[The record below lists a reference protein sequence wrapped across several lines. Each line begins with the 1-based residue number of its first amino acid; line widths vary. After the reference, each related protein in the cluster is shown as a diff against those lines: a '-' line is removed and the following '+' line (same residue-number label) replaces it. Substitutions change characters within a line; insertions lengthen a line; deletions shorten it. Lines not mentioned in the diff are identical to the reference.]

1 MEKCNLYCMRVYE
14 FIPVLKKPERPK
26 EGVIYLE
33 NDDSHQTL
41 ASKIDML
48 KDYDFD
54 YAVFHHQDLIIRTP
68 ELIEPNCQRMRVDN
82 VAVAGVIG
90 TMYMSTAAAWWM
102 HQRGVVTAGAIL
114 QGDGKGGEYPMLD
127 GPGYRTDMVSVD
139 GCLMVFDKKFI
150 DAYVPHDFG
159 HFRFGYD
166 ADCCF
171 QALQMG
177 RKVGIVDVQC
187 KHDSQGS
194 FDQKEFAAYQ
204 KKFVEYWK
212 QFVDFPVIVQSRW
225 THE

>member
-1 MEKCNLYCMRVYE
+1 MKIIEA
-14 FIPVLKKPERPK
+14 IPVLLSPERK
-26 EGVIYLE
+26 AEGVVYLE
-33 NDDSHQTL
+33 NDEKHTTL

-54 YAVFHHQDLIIRTP
+54 YVVFHHADLVIRTP
-68 ELIEPNCQRMRVDN
+68 ELIEPNCQRMKIDD

-90 TMYMSTAAAWWM
+90 TMYMSTTAAWWM
-102 HQRGVVTAGAIL
+102 HQRGVVTAGAIF
-114 QGDGKGGEYPMLD
+114 QGDGKGGEYLMAD
-127 GPGYRTDMVSVD
+127 GPGYRADMVAVD
-139 GCLMVFDKKFI
+139 GCILIMDKKFV

-166 ADCCF
+166 ADACF

-177 RKVGIVDVQC
+177 RNVGIVDIQT

-212 QFVDFPVIVQSRW
+212 QYVDFPVIKASEFRK
-225 THE
+225 